1 MLIVGT
7 ELLNQDNESS
17 ELTDDF
23 ITSEPVRDSD
33 DTRDVDVLEVDTED
47 VVSAA
52 NTSGMLTFS
61 YCRLYICV
69 LCIG

>member
-1 MLIVGT
+1 VLIVGT

-52 NTSGMLTFS
+52 NTSGMLT
-61 YCRLYICV
+61 CA
-69 LCIG
+69 